1 MVGGFW
7 GEFRV
12 ALKRGNK
19 AVGMNVS
26 VMENRYNYFR

>member
-1 MVGGFW
+1 MVGGFR
-7 GEFRV
+7 GLR
-12 ALKRGNK
+12 ACAKRGNK